1 MMRAADFLR
10 TGALFACL
18 AVAACERDGDGVSYS
33 ADVQPLLDQKCVRCH
48 SEAAEGEAASGLA
61 LEDYEDLMGGT
72 RYGPVVVPGSP
83 ESSALYL
90 VVAHKTAPE
99 IHMPPHHED
108 ALAEGRGTGLTD
120 EQVGRIYDWI
130 AAGAPN
136 N

>member
-1 MMRAADFLR
+1 M
-10 TGALFACL
+10 
-18 AVAACERDGDGVSYS
+18 AACERDAVSYS
-33 ADVQPLLDQKCVRCH
+33 ADVRPLLDQKCIRCH
-48 SEAAEGEAASGLA
+48 SAEAEGEAVSGLS
-61 LEDYEDLMGGT
+61 LESYADLMGGT
-72 RYGPVVVPGSP
+72 RYGPVVVAGSP

-99 IHMPPHHED
+99 IHMPPHGDD

-120 EQVGRIYDWI
+120 EQVEEIYSWI

>member
-1 MMRAADFLR
+1 MRAADFLR
-10 TGALFACL
+10 TGALFACVAL
-18 AVAACERDGDGVSYS
+18 AACERDAVSYS
-33 ADVQPLLDQKCVRCH
+33 ADVKPLLDQKCIRCH
-48 SEAAEGEAASGLA
+48 SAEAEGEAVSGLS
-61 LEDYEDLMGGT
+61 LENYEDLMGGT
-72 RYGPVVVPGSP
+72 RYGPVVVAGSP

-120 EQVGRIYDWI
+120 EQVAEIYDWI

>member
-1 MMRAADFLR
+1 MRAADFLKA
-10 TGALFACL
+10 GALFACV
-18 AVAACERDGDGVSYS
+18 ATAACERDVVSYK

-48 SEAAEGEAASGLA
+48 ADAAEGEAVSGLS
-61 LEDYEDLMGGT
+61 LENYQDLLGGT
-72 RYGPVVVPGSP
+72 KFGPVVVPGSP

-120 EQVGRIYDWI
+120 EQVEDIHDWI
-130 AAGAPN
+130 VAGAPN